1 MSIFAT
7 LWEGLL
13 NGISNVWSL
22 AIIVIPIIIVL
33 EIAKDNSILDKWSH
47 KLHPPLKHL
56 GLSENAVFPIL
67 VAFIFGLTYGS
78 GVIISYVKEGKLSDY
93 EVRAVGSSMALAHAL
108 IEDTLLFWRVG
119 IPIWI
124 LLLPR
129 LVIAYA
135 LVWVLNRI
143 HAGRFLP
150 SSVLAKFTFFN
161 RKRVNL

>member
-1 MSIFAT
+1 MAILSIFAT

-67 VAFIFGLTYGS
+67 VAFIFGLIVLITGLV
-78 GVIISYVKEGKLSDY
+78 VIQ
-93 EVRAVGSSMALAHAL
+93 
-108 IEDTLLFWRVG
+108 T
-119 IPIWI
+119 
-124 LLLPR
+124 
-129 LVIAYA
+129 
-135 LVWVLNRI
+135 
-143 HAGRFLP
+143 
-150 SSVLAKFTFFN
+150 N
-161 RKRVNL
+161 RKRRQARRNRGRR